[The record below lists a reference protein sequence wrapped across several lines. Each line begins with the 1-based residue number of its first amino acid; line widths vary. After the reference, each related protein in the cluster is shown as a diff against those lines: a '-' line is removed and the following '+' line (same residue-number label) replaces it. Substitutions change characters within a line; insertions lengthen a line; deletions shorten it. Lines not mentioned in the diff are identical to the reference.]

1 VFPKRYARNTFL
13 PWEKELLIS
22 LCQLQVPSKS
32 QITIKTTIVPK
43 QPPPNFQAPI
53 PESSPLNKLFIIG
66 IVLYD
71 FIVHTQHSWIDM

>member
-1 VFPKRYARNTFL
+1 MEVGDRRGCLEAVL
-13 PWEKELLIS
+13 PNIL
-22 LCQLQVPSKS
+22 QLQVPSKS

-71 FIVHTQHSWIDM
+71 FIVHAQHSWIDM